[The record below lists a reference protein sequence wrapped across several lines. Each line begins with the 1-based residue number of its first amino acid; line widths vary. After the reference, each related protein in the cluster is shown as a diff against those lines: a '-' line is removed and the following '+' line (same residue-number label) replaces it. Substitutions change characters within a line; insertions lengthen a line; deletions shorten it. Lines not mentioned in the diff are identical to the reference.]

1 MFQAKQEK
9 QQRIRPFSARNKNK
23 RITGLLWT
31 VTMINLAKTQGT
43 QPHLNHINW
52 SQDNCEFFASNY
64 EKLQHEISSS
74 KVSFL
79 PYNQIFY
86 KVCIE
91 ASKWELITLNI
102 DVEAHL
108 RICEKFTKI
117 LQFFHPR
124 DQKFRAAK
132 IAAQSATIATSR
144 FLTHVSQN
152 LTEHQAND
160 INSWRNKRTQCRPI
174 PKEKFQ
180 ELTETQTA
188 QQRQKTA
195 TTLN

>member
-9 QQRIRPFSARNKNK
+9 QLRIRPFLTPKKQN

-31 VTMINLAKTQGT
+31 VTIINLAKTQGT
-43 QPHLNHINW
+43 QSHLNHINW
-52 SQDNCEFFASNY
+52 SQDNCEFFASNLQ
-64 EKLQHEISSS
+64 KFQHEISPS

-79 PYNQIFY
+79 PSNQIFY
-86 KVCIE
+86 KACIE

-108 RICEKFTKI
+108 RICEKLTKI

-132 IAAQSATIATSR
+132 IAAQLAAIATSR
-144 FLTHVSQN
+144 FFDARESGSNGVSSERHK
-152 LTEHQAND
+152 LMEEHAN
-160 INSWRNKRTQCRPI
+160 SM
-174 PKEKFQ
+174 
-180 ELTETQTA
+180 
-188 QQRQKTA
+188 
-195 TTLN
+195 